1 MEVSCCRQKVFADAE
16 RRSLKQEPGL
26 GDTSRPHCVLT
37 PACSASTILVV
48 LRFRRAA
55 LARFP
60 MRKLAFLF
68 CSLFLA
74 LPAAAQSVDEILAKY
89 FLARGGMDRIK
100 SVQSERVT
108 GTISFGPGEEGPFLV
123 ERARPLKMHMEFN
136 LNGQVLIRTYD
147 GKSAGWI
154 YNAFMPNPAVQPMTE
169 ADLRNIVD
177 EADFDGP
184 FVDYKSKG
192 NQIEFAGKEDLEG
205 KPAYKLKLTNHNGEV
220 NSFFF
225 DASTYI
231 LLKCQGSRQFN
242 GKDIPWVTFFR
253 DYRVVDGLKY
263 PFLIEYEEPGTENGH
278 KITSD
283 KIELNVPIDGARFS
297 KPNPPPAPSA
307 PPAEAPPG
315 DSPKPN

>member
-1 MEVSCCRQKVFADAE
+1 
-16 RRSLKQEPGL
+16 
-26 GDTSRPHCVLT
+26 
-37 PACSASTILVV
+37 
-48 LRFRRAA
+48 
-55 LARFP
+55 

-68 CSLFLA
+68 CSLLLA
-74 LPAAAQSVDEILAKY
+74 FPAAAQSADDILAKY
-89 FLARGGMDRIK
+89 LLARGGVDKIK

-108 GTISFGPGEEGPFLV
+108 GTISFGPGEEGPFVV

-136 LNGQVLIRTYD
+136 LNGQLLIRTYD
-147 GKSAGWI
+147 GKSDGWI

-169 ADLRNIVD
+169 ADLRNIAD

-192 NQIEFAGKEDLEG
+192 NQIEFAGKEDVEG
-205 KPAYKLKLTNHNGEV
+205 KPAYKLKLTNHSGEV
-220 NSFFF
+220 NYFFF

-231 LLKCQGSRQFN
+231 LLKCQGNRPTD

-263 PFLIEYEEPGTENGH
+263 PFLIVYEETGTENGH

-283 KIELNVPIDGARFS
+283 KIEVNVPIEGARFS
-297 KPNPPPAPSA
+297 KPNPPPAPPTQPA
-307 PPAEAPPG
+307 EVPPA